1 MGSWIS
7 RAKKVM
13 AEKKPPLTQSD
24 IAPSMGKT
32 TRGAIG
38 HYFTGRSK
46 PTLDQLE
53 GLSKFLGVSLSWLVS
68 DHGENTAVD
77 DDTLEECL
85 KLVEEAEAEANV
97 LLTPTQAAKM
107 TTYLY
112 RAAKDGQEINDK
124 RAAELITL
132 VTS

>member
-7 RAKKVM
+7 RAKSKM
-13 AEKKPPLTQSD
+13 AEKRLTQTD
-24 IAPSMGKT
+24 IAPSMGKN

-53 GLSKFLGVSLSWLVS
+53 GLAKFLGVSLSWLVS

-77 DDTLEECL
+77 DETLEECL
-85 KLVEEAEAEANV
+85 
-97 LLTPTQAAKM
+97 M
-107 TTYLY
+107 TMNRELSRHAIKVGHVT
-112 RAAKDGQEINDK
+112 RFGQ
-124 RAAELITL
+124 RL
-132 VTS
+132 VTTLCTRH

>member
-1 MGSWIS
+1 MGTWIS
-7 RAKKVM
+7 RAKRVM
-13 AEKKPPLTQSD
+13 AEKSLTQTD
-24 IAPSMGKT
+24 IAPSMGKN

-53 GLSKFLGVSLSWLVS
+53 GLAKFLGVSLSWLVS

-85 KLVEEAEAEANV
+85 KLVEEAEEEAGIE
-97 LLTPTQAAKM
+97 LSPKQAAKM

-112 RAAKDGQEINDK
+112 RAAKDGQEINNK

>member
-1 MGSWIS
+1 MSSWIS
-7 RAKKVM
+7 RAKSKM
-13 AEKKPPLTQSD
+13 AEKKLTQTD
-24 IAPSMGKT
+24 IAPSMGKN

-68 DHGENTAVD
+68 DNGENTAVD

-85 KLVEEAEAEANV
+85 RLVEEAEEHADLV
-97 LLTPTQAAKM
+97 LSASQAAKM

-112 RAAKDGQEINDK
+112 RSAKDGQKIDAK
-124 RAAELITL
+124 KATELIAL

>member
-7 RAKKVM
+7 RAKSKM
-13 AEKKPPLTQSD
+13 AEKRLTQTD
-24 IAPSMGKT
+24 IAPSMGKN

-53 GLSKFLGVSLSWLVS
+53 GLAKFLGVSLSWLVS

-77 DDTLEECL
+77 DETLEECL
-85 KLVEEAEAEANV
+85 ALVEEAEDDAN
-97 LLTPTQAAKM
+97 LELSPRQAARM

-112 RAAKDGQEINDK
+112 RAAKDGQEINQQ
-124 RAAELITL
+124 RATELITL

>member
-1 MGSWIS
+1 MGSWIT
-7 RAKKVM
+7 RAKYMMVQKN
-13 AEKKPPLTQSD
+13 LTQTD
-24 IAPSMGKT
+24 IAPAMGKT

-53 GLSKFLGVSLSWLVS
+53 GLAKFLGVSIGWLVS
-68 DHGENTAVD
+68 ERGENTAVD

-85 KLVEEAEAEANV
+85 RLVEEAEAQANV
-97 LLTPTQAAKM
+97 ILKPSQAAKM

-112 RAAKDGQEINDK
+112 RAAKDGQEINSD
-124 RAAELITL
+124 RATELMKL
-132 VTS
+132 VSP

>member
-7 RAKKVM
+7 RAKRVM
-13 AEKKPPLTQSD
+13 SEKSLTQTD
-24 IAPSMGKT
+24 IAPSMGKN

-68 DHGENTAVD
+68 DTGENTAVD

-85 KLVEEAEAEANV
+85 RLVEEAEAEANII
-97 LLTPTQAAKM
+97 LSPSQAAKM

-112 RAAKDGQEINDK
+112 RSAKDGQEIDSNKATDLM
-124 RAAELITL
+124 AL
-132 VTS
+132 VIS

>member
-7 RAKKVM
+7 RAKSKM
-13 AEKKPPLTQSD
+13 AEKRLTQTD
-24 IAPSMGKT
+24 IAPSMGKN

-53 GLSKFLGVSLSWLVS
+53 GLAKYLGVSLSWLVS

-77 DDTLEECL
+77 DETLEECL
-85 KLVEEAEAEANV
+85 ALVEEAEDDAN
-97 LLTPTQAAKM
+97 LELSPRQAARM

-112 RAAKDGQEINDK
+112 RAAKDGQEINQQ

>member
-7 RAKKVM
+7 RAKRVM
-13 AEKKPPLTQSD
+13 AEKKLTQTD
-24 IAPSMGKT
+24 IAPSMGKN

-68 DHGENTAVD
+68 DTGENTAID

-85 KLVEEAEAEANV
+85 KLVEEAEEHAGI
-97 LLTPTQAAKM
+97 LLTAKQAAKM

-112 RAAKDGQEINDK
+112 RSAKDGQEINTT
-124 RAAELITL
+124 RATELIDL
-132 VTS
+132 VRS

>member
-1 MGSWIS
+1 MGTWIS
-7 RAKKVM
+7 RAKRMM
-13 AEKKPPLTQSD
+13 AEKNLTQND
-24 IAPSMGKT
+24 IAPSMGKN

-53 GLSKFLGVSLSWLVS
+53 GLAKFLGVSLSWLVS

-77 DDTLEECL
+77 DETLEECL
-85 KLVEEAEAEANV
+85 ALVEEAEADAN
-97 LLTPTQAAKM
+97 LILSPRQAARM

-112 RAAKDGQEINDK
+112 RAAKDGQEINQQ

>member
-7 RAKKVM
+7 RAKSKM
-13 AEKKPPLTQSD
+13 AEKKLTQSD
-24 IAPSMGKT
+24 IAPSMGKS

-53 GLSKFLGVSLSWLVS
+53 GLAKYLGVSLSWLVS